1 MQRGSRMHA
10 LESIRAAVRPLLA
23 LIVVVCLSPT
33 GWTAAPAQAQ
43 QREMELSLREATAF
57 ALQGNL
63 NIQIA
68 GLEPRIREAQV
79 AAEEGIFDI
88 RLHAAATA
96 SDSRLL
102 STSPFFREFVGDGS
116 VAQDN
121 TQEQAIRF
129 GLSRLN
135 RWGGTYGVELSE
147 ARVDSTRRVPF
158 PPDTPDDTPDDQQ
171 PPLRNAFN
179 TAELQVKVTQPLM
192 KNFGSQV
199 TRNRIII
206 AQNNLS
212 MSQEDFRQQ
221 ITDVTAQVQE
231 AYWDL
236 VFRRQDLEVRRQQR
250 ALAEQLLDQIRKQV
264 AVGTLAPI
272 EVLQAETE
280 IARVEERILV
290 AENTLRATEDRLK
303 RIMNFSLLGE
313 LADVVLLPVDTPSYD
328 ARTLNQEEQIRQALQ
343 QRVDLMQAKLM
354 LENQRVTL
362 IFSEN
367 QALPTLDLETSLRI
381 NGISKNFDDHLGEF
395 DPGKRYRW
403 DVSLQFSQPLGNRQA
418 KNRIT
423 QSRLAVRQQMLRIK
437 DLEEEIIW
445 QVRAAVRDVMT
456 HAQRVR
462 ASRVS
467 SQLAQKQLEAEEK
480 KLQVGLS
487 TVFTVLDFQEDLSVE
502 RSKEINALT
511 DYLQALIRLESSQEH
526 APEFLQ
532 YHPATGRPAPAVRPR
547 GQIKAY
553 HADTGSGRWRP
564 SHRCRGKRRAG
575 SVRSGTVRART
586 SQPRHRHSC
595 SAGGDERLRREPR
608 RRRHA
613 TQHERFIRP
622 ASGQNGGLHRPPRT
636 GLQPALYC
644 LG

>member
-1 MQRGSRMHA
+1 MQRGKRMHA
-10 LESIRAAVRPLLA
+10 VGSASAVVRSLLVSIT
-23 LIVVVCLSPT
+23 VVWLSHT
-33 GWTAAPAQAQ
+33 GWVASPAQAQ
-43 QREMELSLREATAF
+43 QREMELSLHEATAF

-88 RLHAAATA
+88 QLHASATA

-102 STSPFFREFVGDGS
+102 STSPFFQEFINES

-135 RWGGTYGVELSE
+135 PWGGTYGVELSE
-147 ARVDSTRRVPF
+147 LHVDSTRRVPF
-158 PPDTPDDTPDDQQ
+158 PPDTPPERQ

-179 TAELQVKVTQPLM
+179 TAELQLKVTQPLL
-192 KNFGSQV
+192 KNFGS
-199 TRNRIII
+199 TITNNRIVI

-221 ITDVTAQVQE
+221 ITDVTAQVQR

-280 IARVEERILV
+280 IARVEESILI
-290 AENTLRATEDRLK
+290 AENTLQATEDRLK

-313 LADVVLLPVDTPSYD
+313 LADVVLLPVDTPTYD
-328 ARTLNQEEQIRQALQ
+328 ALTINQEEQIRQALE
-343 QRVDLMQAKLM
+343 QRVDLAQAKLM

-362 IFSEN
+362 VFSEN

-381 NGISKNFDDHLGEF
+381 NGVSKNFEDQFGEF

-403 DVSLQFSQPLGNRQA
+403 DVTLQFSRPLGNRQA
-418 KNRIT
+418 KNRIA
-423 QSRLAVRQQMLRIK
+423 QSRLAIRQQMLRIK
-437 DLEEEIIW
+437 DLEEEIIR

-511 DYLQALIRLESSQEH
+511 DYLQALIHLEAVKNTLLSS
-526 APEFLQ
+526 
-532 YHPATGRPAPAVRPR
+532 YN
-547 GQIKAY
+547 I
-553 HADTGSGRWRP
+553 
-564 SHRCRGKRRAG
+564 
-575 SVRSGTVRART
+575 
-586 SQPRHRHSC
+586 
-595 SAGGDERLRREPR
+595 
-608 RRRHA
+608 
-613 TQHERFIRP
+613 I
-622 ASGQNGGLHRPPRT
+622 
-636 GLQPALYC
+636 LQPDGPRLQ
-644 LG
+644 

>member
-1 MQRGSRMHA
+1 MQRGSRMRA
-10 LESIRAAVRPLLA
+10 LQSIFAAVPSLLA
-23 LIVVVCLSPT
+23 LVIISCLSHAGWPT
-33 GWTAAPAQAQ
+33 APAQAQ

-88 RLHAAATA
+88 QLHASANA
-96 SDSRLL
+96 SNSRLL
-102 STSPFFREFVGDGS
+102 STSPFFQEFINDS

-135 RWGGTYGVELSE
+135 RWGGTYGVELLE
-147 ARVDSTRRVPF
+147 AHVDSTRRVPF
-158 PPDTPDDTPDDQQ
+158 PPDTPPDQQ

-179 TAELQVKVTQPLM
+179 TAELQVKVTQPLL

-199 TRNRIII
+199 THNRIVI

-313 LADVVLLPVDTPSYD
+313 YADAVLLPVDTPSYD
-328 ARTLNQEEQIRQALQ
+328 ARAINQEEQIRQALA

-362 IFSEN
+362 VFSEN
-367 QALPTLDLETSLRI
+367 QALPTLDLETSLRV

-395 DPGKRYRW
+395 DPGKRHRW
-403 DVSLQFSQPLGNRQA
+403 DISLQFSQPLGNRQA

-423 QSRLAVRQQMLRIK
+423 QSRLAIRQQMLRIQ
-437 DLEEEIIW
+437 DLEEEIIR

-456 HAQRVR
+456 NAQRVR

-467 SQLAQKQLEAEEK
+467 SELAQKQLEAEEK

-511 DYLQALIRLESSQEH
+511 DYLQALVRLEAVKNTLLSS
-526 APEFLQ
+526 
-532 YHPATGRPAPAVRPR
+532 YNIT
-547 GQIKAY
+547 
-553 HADTGSGRWRP
+553 
-564 SHRCRGKRRAG
+564 
-575 SVRSGTVRART
+575 
-586 SQPRHRHSC
+586 
-595 SAGGDERLRREPR
+595 
-608 RRRHA
+608 
-613 TQHERFIRP
+613 
-622 ASGQNGGLHRPPRT
+622 
-636 GLQPALYC
+636 LQPDGPRLQ
-644 LG
+644 

>member
-10 LESIRAAVRPLLA
+10 LESIFAAVRPLLA
-23 LIVVVCLSPT
+23 LIVVACLSHA
-33 GWTAAPAQAQ
+33 GWTASPAQAQ

-79 AAEEGIFDI
+79 STEEGIFDI
-88 RLHAAATA
+88 QLHASANA
-96 SDSRLL
+96 SDSHLL
-102 STSPFFREFVGDGS
+102 STSPFFQEFINDS

-121 TQEQAIRF
+121 TQEQAIRL

-135 RWGGTYGVELSE
+135 RWGGTYGVEFSE
-147 ARVDSTRRVPF
+147 AHVDSTRRVPF
-158 PPDTPDDTPDDQQ
+158 PPNTPE

-179 TAELQVKVTQPLM
+179 TAELQVKVTQPLL

-199 TRNRIII
+199 TNNRIVI

-236 VFRRQDLEVRRQQR
+236 VFRRRDLEVRRQQR

-290 AENTLRATEDRLK
+290 AGNTLRATEDRLK
-303 RIMNFSLLGE
+303 RIMNLSLLGE
-313 LADVVLLPVDTPSYD
+313 YADAVLLPVDTPSYD
-328 ARTLNQEEQIRQALQ
+328 ARAINQEEQIRQALE

-367 QALPTLDLETSLRI
+367 QALPTLDLETSLRV
-381 NGISKNFDDHLGEF
+381 NGVSKNFDDHLGEF
-395 DPGKRYRW
+395 DPGQRHRW
-403 DVSLQFSQPLGNRQA
+403 DISLQFSQPLGNRQA

-423 QSRLAVRQQMLRIK
+423 QSRLAIRQQMLRIQ
-437 DLEEEIIW
+437 DMEEEIIR

-462 ASRVS
+462 VSRVS

-487 TVFTVLDFQEDLSVE
+487 TVFTVLEFQEDLSVE

-511 DYLQALIRLESSQEH
+511 DHLQARIRLEAVKNTLLSS
-526 APEFLQ
+526 
-532 YHPATGRPAPAVRPR
+532 YNIT
-547 GQIKAY
+547 
-553 HADTGSGRWRP
+553 
-564 SHRCRGKRRAG
+564 
-575 SVRSGTVRART
+575 
-586 SQPRHRHSC
+586 
-595 SAGGDERLRREPR
+595 
-608 RRRHA
+608 
-613 TQHERFIRP
+613 
-622 ASGQNGGLHRPPRT
+622 
-636 GLQPALYC
+636 LQPDGPRLQ
-644 LG
+644 

>member
-1 MQRGSRMHA
+1 MQRGSRMRA
-10 LESIRAAVRPLLA
+10 SRSVFAAVRPLLA
-23 LIVVVCLSPT
+23 LIVVVCLSHA
-33 GWTAAPAQAQ
+33 GWTASPAQAQ

-88 RLHAAATA
+88 QLHASATV

-102 STSPFFREFVGDGS
+102 STSPFFQEFINDS

-121 TQEQAIRF
+121 TQEQSIGF

-147 ARVDSTRRVPF
+147 THVDSTRRVPF
-158 PPDTPDDTPDDQQ
+158 PRDTPRDQE

-179 TAELQVKVTQPLM
+179 TAELQVKVTQPLL

-199 TRNRIII
+199 TNNRIVI

-212 MSQEDFRQQ
+212 VSQEDFRQQ

-290 AENTLRATEDRLK
+290 AENTLRTTEDRLK
-303 RIMNFSLLGE
+303 RIMNLSLLGE
-313 LADVVLLPVDTPSYD
+313 YADVVLLPVDTPSYD
-328 ARTLNQEEQIRQALQ
+328 ARTINQEEQIRQALE

-381 NGISKNFDDHLGEF
+381 NGVSKNFDDHLGEF

-403 DVSLQFSQPLGNRQA
+403 DISLQFSRPLGNRQA

-423 QSRLAVRQQMLRIK
+423 QSRLVIRQQMLRIK
-437 DLEEEIIW
+437 DLEEEIIR
-445 QVRAAVRDVMT
+445 QVRAAARDVTT

-487 TVFTVLDFQEDLSVE
+487 TVFTVLDFQGDLSVE

-511 DYLQALIRLESSQEH
+511 DYLQALIRLEAVKNTLLSS
-526 APEFLQ
+526 
-532 YHPATGRPAPAVRPR
+532 YNIT
-547 GQIKAY
+547 
-553 HADTGSGRWRP
+553 
-564 SHRCRGKRRAG
+564 
-575 SVRSGTVRART
+575 
-586 SQPRHRHSC
+586 
-595 SAGGDERLRREPR
+595 
-608 RRRHA
+608 
-613 TQHERFIRP
+613 
-622 ASGQNGGLHRPPRT
+622 
-636 GLQPALYC
+636 LQPDGPRLQ
-644 LG
+644 

>member
-1 MQRGSRMHA
+1 MQRRSRMRA
-10 LESIRAAVRPLLA
+10 LEPIVTAVRSLLA
-23 LIVVVCLSPT
+23 LTIVACLSHA
-33 GWTAAPAQAQ
+33 GWLAAPAQAQ

-79 AAEEGIFDI
+79 AVEEGIFDI
-88 RLHAAATA
+88 QLHASATV

-102 STSPFFREFVGDGS
+102 STSPFFQEFINES

-147 ARVDSTRRVPF
+147 SRVDSTRRVPF
-158 PPDTPDDTPDDQQ
+158 PPDTPPELQ

-179 TAELQVKVTQPLM
+179 TAELQVKVTQPLL
-192 KNFGSQV
+192 KGFGSTV
-199 TRNRIII
+199 TENRIVI

-212 MSQEDFRQQ
+212 MSQEDFRQR
-221 ITDVTAQVQE
+221 ITEVTAQIQR

-313 LADVVLLPVDTPSYD
+313 LADVVLLPVDTPTYD
-328 ARTLNQEEQIRQALQ
+328 ARTINQEEQIRQALE

-381 NGISKNFDDHLGEF
+381 NGISKNFEDQFGEF

-418 KNRIT
+418 RHRIT
-423 QSRLAVRQQMLRIK
+423 QSRLAIRQQMLRIK
-437 DLEEEIIW
+437 DLEEEVIR

-511 DYLQALIRLESSQEH
+511 DYLQALIHLEAVKNTLLSS
-526 APEFLQ
+526 
-532 YHPATGRPAPAVRPR
+532 YNIT
-547 GQIKAY
+547 
-553 HADTGSGRWRP
+553 
-564 SHRCRGKRRAG
+564 
-575 SVRSGTVRART
+575 
-586 SQPRHRHSC
+586 
-595 SAGGDERLRREPR
+595 
-608 RRRHA
+608 
-613 TQHERFIRP
+613 
-622 ASGQNGGLHRPPRT
+622 
-636 GLQPALYC
+636 LQPDGPHLQ
-644 LG
+644 